1 MRSFLLPPVGPKV
14 KLPRSSGILLHPTSL
29 PGGRL
34 GPEARR
40 FVDWL
45 QAAGQSWWQ
54 VLPLGPPDDVGSPYR
69 SASAFAGWRGLLA
82 EPRAPVSVEELEAFV
97 AAHPYWTGD
106 WAAFAGAGA
115 IADQVRFQREWLGL
129 REYAAERGV
138 RLIGDLPLYVAP
150 DGADHLAH
158 PELFQWDA
166 VAGVPPDYFSRTGQR
181 WGNPLYDWSAL
192 RASGYRWWIERFRR
206 TVELFDL
213 ARVDHFRG
221 FVAYWSVPERHKTAR
236 RGAWRRGPGRDLFDA
251 VAAELGEL
259 PLIAEDLGV
268 ITPAVERLRDELGLP
283 GMHVLHFEPRLDR
296 HRERAVVYTGTH
308 DNDTTAG
315 WAGDPEATWP
325 LIELAFSSPASLAL
339 VPAQDVLAL
348 GSEARM
354 NTPGREQGNWTWR
367 LRRGQLTAKHAAR
380 LRDLTERHGRS
391 PRRADDAVVRRAV
404 DQPAH
409 AG

>member
-1 MRSFLLPPVGPKV
+1 VNLF
-14 KLPRSSGILLHPTSL
+14 RSSGILLHPTSL

-45 QAAGQSWWQ
+45 QEAGQSWWQ
-54 VLPLGPPDDVGSPYR
+54 VLPLGPPDDVRSPYR

-82 EPRAPVSVEELEAFV
+82 EPRAPVSAGELEAFV
-97 AAHPYWTGD
+97 AAHPYWIGD
-106 WAAFAGAGA
+106 WAAFAGVGA

-129 REYAAERGV
+129 RDYAAERGV
-138 RLIGDLPLYVAP
+138 RVIGDVPLYVAP

-158 PELFQWDA
+158 PELFQRDA

-181 WGNPLYDWSAL
+181 WGNPLYDWAAM
-192 RASGYRWWIERFRR
+192 RANGYRWWIERFRR

-213 ARVDHFRG
+213 ARLDHFRG
-221 FVAYWSVPERHKTAR
+221 FVAYWSVPERHKTAH
-236 RGAWRRGPGRDLFDA
+236 RGAWQRGPGQELFDA

-283 GMHVLHFEPRLDR
+283 GMHVLQFHPRVSR
-296 HRERAVVYTGTH
+296 HREHSVVYTGTH

-315 WAGDPEATWP
+315 WAGDPKASWQ
-325 LIELAFSSPASLAL
+325 LIELAFSSPAALAV
-339 VPAQDVLAL
+339 VPAQDVLEL

-354 NTPGREQGNWTWR
+354 NTPGRSEGNWTWR
-367 LRRGQLTAKHAAR
+367 LRRGQLTATHAAR
-380 LRDLTERHGRS
+380 LRELTERYDRS
-391 PRRADDAVVRRAV
+391 T
-404 DQPAH
+404 
-409 AG
+409 